1 MVHYLTEVKFIAVHL
16 GLNQTGHMSFLTGQ
30 NRTPKFSGQVLPDR
44 TEFELKNFTYQVWLI
59 NFHRIRSLDENLMSK
74 QKKS

>member
-44 TEFELKNFTYQVWLI
+44 TEFELKHFAAYQ
-59 NFHRIRSLDENLMSK
+59 FS
-74 QKKS
+74 